1 MFNSAG
7 TFLLTIETRLKYSD
21 QIGISFSMRFTIFF
35 HLWLKKTPKYFHQ
48 PEKSQIKWPGKY
60 LKQSIIFVKT
70 KRKEFG

>member
-7 TFLLTIETRLKYSD
+7 TFLLNDWNAFNVQWSNRNLFFHEIHD
-21 QIGISFSMRFTIFF
+21 FF

-48 PEKSQIKWPGKY
+48 PEKSQIKWPEKN
-60 LKQSIIFVKT
+60 LKQSIIFFKT